1 MTITIPSLLGLAI
14 ADALNPFSIAAL
26 VYLLGTPRSLING
39 LIFTAGTYLTYLA
52 GGLLLLAGWQS
63 LVALVAPLLPWWSL
77 GVLEALGGLAL
88 LIGGIWLWNSSQAG
102 VTLTPPADLSGTAV
116 LIFAASSTI
125 ADLTSAL
132 PYFAAV
138 NVLLLDPVFTMLTR
152 VLAIALY
159 CLVYCAPL
167 LLMIGC
173 QMLFRAQSAAI
184 FQRIRGGVDWAL
196 AKLTAPLTTA
206 GGVILLGD
214 GIRRLW
220 VGA

>member
-1 MTITIPSLLGLAI
+1 LTITIPSLLGLAI

-88 LIGGIWLWNSSQAG
+88 LIGGIWLWNSSRAG
-102 VTLTPPADLSGTAV
+102 VTLTPPPDWSGTAV

-138 NVLLLDPVFTMLTR
+138 NVLLLDPVLTMLTR